1 MKTSADRSP
10 KRVVARALR
19 ASGEQRDPA
28 PRTSARTAKLAAS
41 TRSSKAPARVRE
53 PKLADLWRTYGRKRD
68 DATRNLLVERYQALV
83 ETIVHHFALR
93 LPRNVDRGDLSTA
106 ANFGL
111 MAAIESF
118 DPARGVRFESYGE
131 RRVKGALLDE
141 LRNQDWLPRPWRARI
156 ELQKRVVENLRSLHS
171 REPDDADV
179 AFAMNL
185 PLDEY
190 CQLFGG
196 GMLATPLSA
205 PGPNDDEDAA
215 PGLEVVPDRSSA
227 AAEDRLSHEDILR
240 LVAQRLSVQEY
251 RLVYLKYWEEL
262 SMREIGE
269 LMSLSESRVC
279 KMHQKLIERLK
290 DRLGD
295 DSDS

>member
-1 MKTSADRSP
+1 MLQRDLARTTHGLKTSTDRSP
-10 KRVVARALR
+10 KLTAAK
-19 ASGEQRDPA
+19 PA
-28 PRTSARTAKLAAS
+28 AKRSART
-41 TRSSKAPARVRE
+41 TRGPRPPTTPE
-53 PKLADLWRTYGRKRD
+53 LWRAYARRRD
-68 DATRNLLVERYQALV
+68 DTSRNLLVERYQPLLDQ
-83 ETIVHHFALR
+83 IVRHFALR
-93 LPRNVDRGDLSTA
+93 LPRTVDRGDLATA

-141 LRNQDWLPRPWRARI
+141 LRNQDWLPRSWRAQI
-156 ELQKRVVENLRSLHS
+156 ELHKRVVETLRGELS
-171 REPDDADV
+171 REPDDAEV
-179 AFAMNL
+179 AAAMDL

-190 CQLFGG
+190 GQLFGG
-196 GMLATPLSA
+196 GLLSTPLSPA
-205 PGPNDDEDAA
+205 NVLDDEGST

-227 AAEDRLSHEDILR
+227 AAEDKLSREDILR

-279 KMHQKLIERLK
+279 KMHQKLLERLSE
-290 DRLGD
+290 RLGAD
-295 DSDS
+295 AGA